1 MIVQIAVK
9 LPDELVGELDRLID
23 EGSFESRSQ
32 AVRSGLETMVAAR
45 RREELDRRFREAFT
59 RVPETT
65 EELAEARRLAVDAI
79 HEEPWEPW
87 W

>member
-1 MIVQIAVK
+1 MTVQIAVK